1 MTQKLRATVEN
12 ADDASIVTLAG
23 FLDEDNNLKALVEQI
38 PAGPVMIDLAG
49 IARINSVGIRDW
61 VNWLAALEAN
71 GTRAVLVGCSPPIV
85 AQINLVKNFAGN
97 GAVKSFQIPYHCSE
111 CDEEKIETV
120 ETAEMMSSSPPA
132 CLCPHCKRAMEVD
145 EMPESYF
152 AFLALPAAPAE
163 PAVRESGPDVERVA
177 RGSSAGVKSRVKTRE
192 RRSDP
197 PARISQPVL
206 SAYQTPTAGTK
217 RISSTELIVR
227 RPSRPSQARIAAGSA
242 DRISGSRISGSRLD
256 PRRDSTMPP
265 RNDTLLW
272 IAIVLVLVLGIGAL
286 GYFVLVQ

>member
-1 MTQKLRATVEN
+1 MTEKLRATVERAEDN
-12 ADDASIVTLAG
+12 SIVTLAG
-23 FLDEDNNLKALVEQI
+23 FLDEDNNLKALVEEI

-61 VNWLAALEAN
+61 VNWLSALEAK
-71 GTRAVLVGCSPPIV
+71 GTQPVLVGCSPPIV

-97 GAVKSFQIPYHCSE
+97 GAVKSFQIPYHCRE

-120 ETAEMMSSSPPA
+120 ETSQMLTSTPPA
-132 CLCPHCKRAMEVD
+132 CLCPRCERAMEVD

-152 AFLALPAAPAE
+152 AFLALPAAKPDAS
-163 PAVRESGPDVERVA
+163 RESAPQVEISA
-177 RGSSAGVKSRVKTRE
+177 RGSSAAVVKSRVKTRE

-197 PARISQPVL
+197 PARRSQPVL
-206 SAYQTPTAGTK
+206 SAYQTPAAGHK

-227 RPSRPSQARIAAGSA
+227 TPSRPSMPRIAVGSA
-242 DRISGSRISGSRLD
+242 ERISGSSIEP
-256 PRRDSTMPP
+256 PRRDSQMPAP
-265 RNDTLLW
+265 RSDALLW
-272 IAIVLVLVLGIGAL
+272 TAIVIVLLAAIAAL